1 MAVYSHSTIIAVVMI
16 YSATTIFSIQS
27 PHIRLMTLVARQLL
41 PHLGQI
47 YLRVLL
53 GFFVLVS
60 APAPLLPPPL
70 GSVPSTSS
78 RLRLSTIWKSCQP
91 CSSTKSRSSRPGLV
105 IVQPYL
111 GWCSTSRPWVSAMC
125 LKFLLWY
132 TPLLLVSFIPC
143 SAQYSCTISWTNTP
157 ARKAHSWF
165 KLAELILIS

>member
-1 MAVYSHSTIIAVVMI
+1 MAVYSHSTIIAVIVT

-60 APAPLLPPPL
+60 APALLLPPL

-111 GWCSTSRPWVSAMC
+111 GWCSTSRPWVSAIS
-125 LKFLLWY
+125 L
-132 TPLLLVSFIPC
+132 PLLFHP
-143 SAQYSCTISWTNTP
+143 SC
-157 ARKAHSWF
+157 HS
-165 KLAELILIS
+165 LCVRAVQLRYMVHAGS